1 MTKDTHIIVW
11 VNEKN
16 EYQDKS
22 LSPMPKDTAKRVCK
36 EFNERYPEITHKAI
50 PIRPREEVEE

>member
-1 MTKDTHIIVW
+1 MMDTHIIVW

-16 EYQDKS
+16 EYQGKG
-22 LSPMPKDTAKRVCK
+22 LSPMPKDVAERVCK

-50 PIRPREEVEE
+50 EVKTAVND